1 METISLEKECCYFQL
16 HSHSLYTVTPFL
28 FFPPCFTFF
37 FQDCFSQMHY
47 TIIQHCIFC
56 MLHFAPLQQFYK
68 DFFLFFLA
76 WSFRMLKKKPTLR
89 CGADCFSFY
98 DITLTENN
106 NTIAPLSHKKVAMH
120 FISRWMSRK
129 KNASEKELS
138 KVKSFKWC
146 PHKAARIYK
155 NSLAI

>member
-28 FFPPCFTFF
+28 FFPPCRTF

-56 MLHFAPLQQFYK
+56 KLHFAPLQQFFYFFFFQP
-68 DFFLFFLA
+68 DF
-76 WSFRMLKKKPTLR
+76 FRMLKKKPTLR

-129 KNASEKELS
+129 KNASEKEVS
-138 KVKSFKWC
+138 KVKSFK
-146 PHKAARIYK
+146 
-155 NSLAI
+155 

>member
-1 METISLEKECCYFQL
+1 MLLLSIAL
-16 HSHSLYTVTPFL
+16 PFL
-28 FFPPCFTFF
+28 VHRHPFSFFSLLAERFFF
-37 FQDCFSQMHY
+37 FQDCFFQMHY

-68 DFFLFFLA
+68 DIFFLFFFA
-76 WSFRMLKKKPTLR
+76 RIFRKLKKKPTLR

-138 KVKSFKWC
+138 KVKSFK
-146 PHKAARIYK
+146 
-155 NSLAI
+155 